1 MLETL
6 PGHQNVMRYLFHD
19 TIDNALRI
27 FTTRYDCTLQH
38 ILKQRKSSACPFLV
52 SEIMQFGLEVVR
64 GLIFL
69 HENNI
74 IHKDIRVSTLFERK
88 LKSTEINFLF
98 VERKCL
104 GIQAR
109 VGVRIRIGEAGY
121 RKFRSQGRTSG
132 RRCHHSLR
140 SSRYSL
146 SLIVVL
152 TIFFFFFFLQR

>member
-1 MLETL
+1 MKEFEKELKMLETL

-74 IHKDIRVSTLFERK
+74 IHKNLRVSSSSTLIDRNLQTF
-88 LKSTEINFLF
+88 IAVF
-98 VERKCL
+98 C
-104 GIQAR
+104 R
-109 VGVRIRIGEAGY
+109 VQVFGD
-121 RKFRSQGRTSG
+121 
-132 RRCHHSLR
+132 
-140 SSRYSL
+140 SSMGWSPG
-146 SLIVVL
+146 
-152 TIFFFFFFLQR
+152 QDW